1 MSQKC
6 EQPSVQVWLLH
17 VYFIKNIA
25 LCEHAGN
32 YGQTDKRTDRQRDG
46 RKDRPSN
53 YWVPRQ
59 TFRAYGIKIH
69 GQNKILRRE
78 AVVKIFK
85 VCRQSRKTFLLLR
98 FPTLVG
104 NLSVF
109 VLSFIK
115 VSDFS
120 RKPFCFRFVFYYY
133 FFPFFLLQL
142 HRPVI
147 SSSILNGFTSNF
159 QDIIIMT
166 KQCTV
171 WILRRI
177 PQGVGTGRGPKV

>member
-1 MSQKC
+1 MLSSDLPTMKFF
-6 EQPSVQVWLLH
+6 
-17 VYFIKNIA
+17 FI
-25 LCEHAGN
+25 
-32 YGQTDKRTDRQRDG
+32 
-46 RKDRPSN
+46 S
-53 YWVPRQ
+53 PRQ
-59 TFRAYGIKIH
+59 KISSLH
-69 GQNKILRRE
+69 TGSESRVI
-78 AVVKIFK
+78 K
-85 VCRQSRKTFLLLR
+85 VCRQSRKTFLFLFCFLLLR

-120 RKPFCFRFVFYYY
+120 RKPFCFRSVFYYY
-133 FFPFFLLQL
+133 YYYFTFFLLQL

-166 KQCTV
+166 RQCTV
-171 WILRRI
+171 WIFRRI